1 MDRLQ
6 FLKIMGMSV
15 VGAALAPEILAG
27 TVTGMPRKLN
37 EIDLGSKSLES
48 DTPRQVTVL
57 VLGAGQRGAVYA
69 SYAARYPDAM
79 KVVGVADI
87 NPVRLAKMA
96 DEHGVEEKYR
106 FSDWSE
112 ALAAGKI
119 ADAVVISLPDDVHYK
134 PCMKAL
140 DMGYHILL
148 EKPVAPTRREC
159 EDIRDMANR
168 KGAIVAVCHVLRYA
182 PYFVALKRVVDSGMI
197 GRLVSV
203 QHLEPIRYAHMAHS
217 YVRGNWHNSQKTTPI
232 ILAKSCHDLDII
244 RWIVGSPCRSISAYG
259 DLSFFTRENRPEG
272 ATRRCTDGCP
282 HESRCPYSAID
293 IYTRKNQ
300 HTYVFDNLPPRG
312 AEREQAIIEYLKTTD
327 YGRCVFDMDND
338 QCDHYVA
345 NMEFANGVTAAFSME
360 AFTVTGGRRTR
371 LMGTHGMVEGDM
383 KKFTV
388 TEFLTGE
395 TQEWSAADVVEV
407 AEYAG
412 HGHGGGDLCL
422 ARDFVNAVG
431 NNDPGRLTS
440 SIDVST
446 ESHVMGFCAEDSRLK
461 HKKVKVS

>member
-168 KGAIVAVCHVLRYA
+168 KGAIVAVSHVL
-182 PYFVALKRVVDSGMI
+182 L
-197 GRLVSV
+197 
-203 QHLEPIRYAHMAHS
+203 
-217 YVRGNWHNSQKTTPI
+217 
-232 ILAKSCHDLDII
+232 
-244 RWIVGSPCRSISAYG
+244 
-259 DLSFFTRENRPEG
+259 
-272 ATRRCTDGCP
+272 
-282 HESRCPYSAID
+282 
-293 IYTRKNQ
+293 
-300 HTYVFDNLPPRG
+300 
-312 AEREQAIIEYLKTTD
+312 
-327 YGRCVFDMDND
+327 
-338 QCDHYVA
+338 
-345 NMEFANGVTAAFSME
+345 
-360 AFTVTGGRRTR
+360 
-371 LMGTHGMVEGDM
+371 
-383 KKFTV
+383 
-388 TEFLTGE
+388 
-395 TQEWSAADVVEV
+395 
-407 AEYAG
+407 
-412 HGHGGGDLCL
+412 
-422 ARDFVNAVG
+422 
-431 NNDPGRLTS
+431 
-440 SIDVST
+440 
-446 ESHVMGFCAEDSRLK
+446 
-461 HKKVKVS
+461 